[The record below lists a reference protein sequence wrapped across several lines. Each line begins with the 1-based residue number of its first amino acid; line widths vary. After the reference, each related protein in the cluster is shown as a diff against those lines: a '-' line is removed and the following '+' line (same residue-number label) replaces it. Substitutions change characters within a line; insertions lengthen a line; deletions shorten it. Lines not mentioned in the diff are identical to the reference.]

1 MYLYYY
7 IRRAKK
13 KHSFVRFFFFVLK
26 EKNFKKEKW
35 ESRCTEKK
43 TGRNRSNNV
52 AFFSCSFY
60 Y

>member
-52 AFFSCSFY
+52 AFFFV
-60 Y
+60 